1 MKIVVSILV
10 SFSTLLAL
18 GQSKKEQIESLQ
30 KTLQETRKAYE
41 SHIKRLGDDILELSK
56 QRDSLDKKQNSC
68 VIKLNEI
75 QKENTS
81 YAAKLNKVQKE
92 NTSYFDQLNKVQK
105 ENTSYAAKLN
115 KVQKENASYVYQ
127 LNKIQQ
133 ELKSKNDSINQLQ
146 LELKALT
153 SNNLAYQTSESTSA
167 LSKADFLNNYV
178 VNHQPL
184 NNNTF
189 SFQLAKIITYDGRF
203 NREGIPSILD
213 KDNFYITYIPEGKN
227 IKVETAKTLVSK
239 KPISLLNSRMPQIE
253 VLKNKLVTIKYK
265 NGDEESLLYNYEST
279 KNTANEQRRI
289 TLASETVRNQSKD
302 IVWAICEINGESYIH
317 LSHSQL
323 KRLKIP
329 LDGNIDQVDYTY
341 RETYRETYDN
351 GGFDSA
357 SSYIDLGRLPYSS
370 DFRAECRTKEKLWLT
385 LKKNTWVDVDKKI
398 DARDC
403 TYLFKLV
410 ENE

>member
-1 MKIVVSILV
+1 MRAIISILL
-10 SFSTLLAL
+10 SFTTLLAL

-30 KTLQETRKAYE
+30 KTLQETRNTYE
-41 SHIKRLGDDILELSK
+41 SHIKRLGDNILELSN
-56 QRDSLDKKQNSC
+56 QRDSLDKKQISC

-75 QKENTS
+75 QQENTS

-92 NTSYFDQLNKVQK
+92 NTSYVD
-105 ENTSYAAKLN
+105 
-115 KVQKENASYVYQ
+115 Q

-133 ELKSKNDSINQLQ
+133 ELKRKNDSINQLQ

-153 SNNLAYQTSESTSA
+153 SNNLANETSESTSA

-189 SFQLAKIITYDGRF
+189 SFQLAKIITYDGIFGEER
-203 NREGIPSILD
+203 IPSILD

-227 IKVETAKTLVSK
+227 ITVETAITLVSK

-265 NGDEESLLYNYEST
+265 NGDEESLLYNYKST

-341 RETYRETYDN
+341 RVTYDN
-351 GGFDSA
+351 GGFDSG
-357 SSYIDLGRLPYSS
+357 SSHTYLGRLPYSS
-370 DFRAECRTKEKLWLT
+370 GYRGRVYRTKEKLWLT

-398 DARDC
+398 DPSSC

>member
-1 MKIVVSILV
+1 MRAIISILL
-10 SFSTLLAL
+10 SFTTLLAL

-30 KTLQETRKAYE
+30 KTLQETRNTYE
-41 SHIKRLGDDILELSK
+41 SHIKRLGDNILELSN
-56 QRDSLDKKQNSC
+56 QRDSLDKKQISC

-75 QKENTS
+75 QQENTS

-92 NTSYFDQLNKVQK
+92 NISYVDQLNKVQK
-105 ENTSYAAKLN
+105 ENTSY
-115 KVQKENASYVYQ
+115 VDQ

-133 ELKSKNDSINQLQ
+133 ELKRKNDSINQLQ

-153 SNNLAYQTSESTSA
+153 SNNLANETSESTSA

-189 SFQLAKIITYDGRF
+189 SFQLAKIITYHGRI
-203 NREGIPSILD
+203 NEGIPSILD
-213 KDNFYITYIPEGKN
+213 KDNFYIMYIPEGKN
-227 IKVETAKTLVSK
+227 ITVETAKTLVSK

-265 NGDEESLLYNYEST
+265 NGDEESLLYNYQST

-341 RETYRETYDN
+341 RVMTYDN
-351 GGFDSA
+351 GGFDSF
-357 SSYIDLGRLPYSS
+357 SSYTDLGKLPYSS
-370 DFRAECRTKEKLWLT
+370 VGGRRECRTKEQLWLT
-385 LKKNTWVDVDKKI
+385 LKKNNWVDVDKKI
-398 DARDC
+398 DARYC

>member
-1 MKIVVSILV
+1 MRAIISILL
-10 SFSTLLAL
+10 SFTTLLAL

-30 KTLQETRKAYE
+30 KTLQETRNTYE
-41 SHIKRLGDDILELSK
+41 SHIKRLGDNILELSN
-56 QRDSLDKKQNSC
+56 QRDSLDKKQISC

-75 QKENTS
+75 QQENTS

-92 NTSYFDQLNKVQK
+92 NTSYVD
-105 ENTSYAAKLN
+105 
-115 KVQKENASYVYQ
+115 Q

-133 ELKSKNDSINQLQ
+133 ELKRKNDSINQLQ

-153 SNNLAYQTSESTSA
+153 SNNLANETSESTSA

-189 SFQLAKIITYDGRF
+189 SFQLAKIITYHGI
-203 NREGIPSILD
+203 NNEGIPSILD

-227 IKVETAKTLVSK
+227 ITVETAKTLVSK
-239 KPISLLNSRMPQIE
+239 KPISFLNSRMPQIE

-265 NGDEESLLYNYEST
+265 NGDEESLLYNYKST

-323 KRLKIP
+323 KRLNFP

-341 RETYRETYDN
+341 RVTYDN
-351 GGFDSA
+351 GGFDSG
-357 SSYIDLGRLPYSS
+357 SSYTDLGRLPYSS
-370 DFRAECRTKEKLWLT
+370 GGRGRVYRTKEKLWLT

-398 DARDC
+398 DASYC

>member
-1 MKIVVSILV
+1 MRAIISILL
-10 SFSTLLAL
+10 SFTTLLAL

-30 KTLQETRKAYE
+30 KTLQETRNTYE
-41 SHIKRLGDDILELSK
+41 SHIKRLGDNILELSN
-56 QRDSLDKKQNSC
+56 QRDSLDKKQISC

-75 QKENTS
+75 QQENTS

-92 NTSYFDQLNKVQK
+92 NISYVDQLNKVRK
-105 ENTSYAAKLN
+105 ENTSY
-115 KVQKENASYVYQ
+115 VDQ
-127 LNKIQQ
+127 LNKIQL
-133 ELKSKNDSINQLQ
+133 ELKRKNDSINQLQ

-153 SNNLAYQTSESTSA
+153 SNNLANETSESTSA

-203 NREGIPSILD
+203 NEGIPSILD

-227 IKVETAKTLVSK
+227 ITVETAKTLVSK

-265 NGDEESLLYNYEST
+265 NGDEESLLYNYKST

-323 KRLKIP
+323 KRLNFP

-341 RETYRETYDN
+341 RVTYDN
-351 GGFDSA
+351 GGFDSG
-357 SSYIDLGRLPYSS
+357 SSYTDLGRLPYSS
-370 DFRAECRTKEKLWLT
+370 GGRGRVYRTKEKLWLT

-398 DARDC
+398 DASYC

>member
-1 MKIVVSILV
+1 MRAIISILL
-10 SFSTLLAL
+10 SFTTLLAL

-30 KTLQETRKAYE
+30 KTLQETRNTYE
-41 SHIKRLGDDILELSK
+41 SHIKRLGDNILELSN
-56 QRDSLDKKQNSC
+56 QRDSLDKKQISC

-75 QKENTS
+75 QQENTS

-92 NTSYFDQLNKVQK
+92 NISYVDQLNKVQK
-105 ENTSYAAKLN
+105 ENTSY
-115 KVQKENASYVYQ
+115 VDQ

-133 ELKSKNDSINQLQ
+133 ELKRKNDSINQLQ

-153 SNNLAYQTSESTSA
+153 SNNLANETSESTSA

-203 NREGIPSILD
+203 NKGIPSILD

-227 IKVETAKTLVSK
+227 ITVETAKTLVSK

-265 NGDEESLLYNYEST
+265 NGDEESLLYNYTST
-279 KNTANEQRRI
+279 KNTANEQRHI
-289 TLASETVRNQSKD
+289 TLASETVRNQSMD

-329 LDGNIDQVDYTY
+329 LDGDIDKVDYTY
-341 RETYRETYDN
+341 RVTYDN
-351 GGFDSA
+351 GGFDSR
-357 SSYIDLGRLPYSS
+357 SSYTDLDKLPYSS
-370 DFRAECRTKEKLWLT
+370 GGGRMECRTKEQLWLT
-385 LKKNTWVDVDKKI
+385 LKKNNWVDVDKKI
-398 DARDC
+398 DARNC

>member
-1 MKIVVSILV
+1 MRAIISILL
-10 SFSTLLAL
+10 SFTTLLAL
-18 GQSKKEQIESLQ
+18 GQSKKEQIEILQ
-30 KTLQETRKAYE
+30 KTLQETRNTYE
-41 SHIKRLGDDILELSK
+41 SHIKRLGDNILELSN
-56 QRDSLDKKQNSC
+56 QRDSLDKKLISC

-75 QKENTS
+75 QQENTS

-92 NTSYFDQLNKVQK
+92 NISYVDQLNKVQK
-105 ENTSYAAKLN
+105 ENTSY
-115 KVQKENASYVYQ
+115 VDQ
-127 LNKIQQ
+127 LNKIQL
-133 ELKSKNDSINQLQ
+133 ELKRKNDSINQLQ

-153 SNNLAYQTSESTSA
+153 SNNLANETSESTSA

-265 NGDEESLLYNYEST
+265 NGDEESLLYNYKST

-323 KRLKIP
+323 KRLKTP
-329 LDGNIDQVDYTY
+329 LDGNNDQVDYTY
-341 RETYRETYDN
+341 RVTYDN
-351 GGFDSA
+351 GGFDSG
-357 SSYIDLGRLPYSS
+357 SSYTDLGGLPYSS
-370 DFRAECRTKEKLWLT
+370 GGRGREYRTKEKLWLT

-398 DARDC
+398 DPRYC

>member
-1 MKIVVSILV
+1 MRAIISILL
-10 SFSTLLAL
+10 SFTTLLAL

-30 KTLQETRKAYE
+30 KTLQETRNTYE
-41 SHIKRLGDDILELSK
+41 SHIKRLGDNILELSN
-56 QRDSLDKKQNSC
+56 QRDSLDKKQISC

-75 QKENTS
+75 QQENTS

-92 NTSYFDQLNKVQK
+92 NISYVDQLNKVRK
-105 ENTSYAAKLN
+105 ENTSY
-115 KVQKENASYVYQ
+115 VDQ

-133 ELKSKNDSINQLQ
+133 ELKRKNDSINQLQ

-153 SNNLAYQTSESTSA
+153 SNNLANETSESTSA

-203 NREGIPSILD
+203 NEGIPSILD

-227 IKVETAKTLVSK
+227 ITVETAKTLVSK
-239 KPISLLNSRMPQIE
+239 KPISLFNSRMPQIE

-265 NGDEESLLYNYEST
+265 NGDEESLLYNYKST

-323 KRLKIP
+323 KRLNFP

-341 RETYRETYDN
+341 RVTYNN
-351 GGFDSA
+351 GGFDSR
-357 SSYIDLGRLPYSS
+357 SSYTDLGRLPYSS
-370 DFRAECRTKEKLWLT
+370 GGRDREYRTKEKLWLT

-398 DARDC
+398 DARYC